1 MNGTAIRVSA
11 LALAAAVAGCSAVG
25 DITGAV
31 AGIVTGTITA
41 NPAIG
46 IGVGVGVKAAADS
59 AAQHIARSRKRNEHE
74 AIAAAIAEAGVG
86 ETRPWAVDQRVTGDA
101 YGEVRVI
108 RVIENALAQ
117 CKEVAFS
124 VVEGEDENAPRSWF
138 TTTACEENGRWKWAV
153 AEPAVDRW
161 VNLQ

>member
-1 MNGTAIRVSA
+1 MNHAALRLGA
-11 LALAAAVAGCSAVG
+11 LALASSLAGCSVVG
-25 DITGAV
+25 DVTGAV
-31 AGIVTGTITA
+31 AGILTGAITA

-46 IGVGVGVKAAADS
+46 IGVGVAVKAGADS
-59 AAQHIARSRKRNEHE
+59 AGKYISRTRRRGEHD
-74 AIAAAIAEAGVG
+74 AIAAAAAETGVG

-108 RVIENALAQ
+108 RVIETPLAL

-124 VVEGEDENAPRSWF
+124 VVEGEGESASRAWF
-138 TTTACEENGRWKWAV
+138 TTTACQEGGRWKWAV